1 MNKPLTINILIER
14 NGKIESITDYTS
26 KEEEMV
32 SERLSR
38 TMSAYFTQHPEELKV
53 LCENST

>member
-1 MNKPLTINILIER
+1 MAELTYRCFIER
-14 NGKIESITDYTS
+14 NGKIEPFNGYTP
-26 KEEEMV
+26 EEEKRV

-38 TMSAYFTQHPEELKV
+38 TMSAYYTQHPEEFKV